1 MNRAFTTEEVL
12 RINFDRVYKAPKSLI
27 GLWAGMAFVHA
38 PRVLVLVPTHQDA
51 LAALREAQYAIEK
64 VDPNAI
70 SKVYRAVG
78 HTEIELK
85 YGNRIKF
92 QASNQPGHGLSRD
105 WLTLYAEDES

>member
-1 MNRAFTTEEVL
+1 MSRTFTTEELL

-38 PRVLVLVPTHQDA
+38 PRVLVVVDTHQDA
-51 LAALREAQYAIEK
+51 LAALREAEYAIEK

-78 HTEIELK
+78 HTEIQLK

-92 QASNQPGHGLSRD
+92 QATNQPGRGLPRD
-105 WLTLYAEDES
+105 WLILYTEES